1 MLAIESDNVPDVT
14 VKADALKSGG
24 SDDGGSEPNE
34 DFSGV
39 RNGDLKGL

>member
-14 VKADALKSGG
+14 VNALKSGG

-34 DFSGV
+34 DFRGV